1 MMLSQKEEHSVHMA
15 VDEKH
20 QIIADDIMFD
30 SIVIRLALFIY
41 LLK

>member
-1 MMLSQKEEHSVHMA
+1 MMPSQKEEHGVHMA

-30 SIVIRLALFIY
+30 SIGDTTGAFY
-41 LLK
+41 LLA